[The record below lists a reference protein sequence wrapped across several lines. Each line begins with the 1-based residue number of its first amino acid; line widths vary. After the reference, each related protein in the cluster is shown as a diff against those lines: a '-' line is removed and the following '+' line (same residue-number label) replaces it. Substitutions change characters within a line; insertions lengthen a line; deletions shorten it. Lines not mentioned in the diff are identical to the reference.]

1 MRLGGGWPVSRNPD
15 NWLSTKSRVVA
26 GMAIAVGS
34 VAVLVSDEK
43 KAMAWYRDV
52 LGFEVVNAVGH
63 AVFLRP
69 RGGGT
74 MIHLCSRNDSWE
86 GDKPGGRTGVW
97 LQCGPLVTSKDEKTG
112 MTIVASDPGS
122 VEKTYKELVS
132 KGVRFSEELKT
143 EWWGKMAIMQ
153 DPEGNEFE
161 IS

>member
-1 MRLGGGWPVSRNPD
+1 
-15 NWLSTKSRVVA
+15 
-26 GMAIAVGS
+26 MAIGIGS
-34 VAVLVSDEK
+34 VAVLVNDAK
-43 KAMAWYRDV
+43 KATVWYRDV

-74 MIHLCSRNDSWE
+74 MIHLCSKCESWE
-86 GDKPGGRTGVW
+86 NDRPGGRTGVW
-97 LQCGPLVTSKDEKTG
+97 LQCGPLRTTKDEKTG
-112 MTIVASDPGS
+112 MVIVASDPTA
-122 VEKTYKELVS
+122 VEKTYKELRS